1 MSDHTLTER
10 LQPSLLDRLTDDDPG
25 NVKETRDSRVIDLRR
40 LRDIIQRDLSWLL
53 NTFDNSSLVDAERYP
68 NVINSV
74 LTYGVREVAGEYATQ
89 KRALMIRDSIHRA
102 IEKFEPRII
111 RGTLAVILREDTT
124 MGKQLVT
131 YDIAAEMW
139 AQPLPLELY
148 LRSQV
153 DITTGELRLERASTA
168 AAMTAQTTV
177 AAIVKNTRKGP

>member
-25 NVKETRDSRVIDLRR
+25 NVKESRDSRVIDLRR

-53 NTFDNSSLVDAERYP
+53 NTFDNSSLVDAEKYP

-74 LTYGVREVAGEYATQ
+74 LTFGVREVAGQYATQ
-89 KRALMIRDSIHRA
+89 ARTLLIRESIHRA

-111 RGTLAVILREDTT
+111 RGTLAVLLRENTGLGQQVIT
-124 MGKQLVT
+124 F
-131 YDIAAEMW
+131 DIAAEMW

-153 DITTGELRLERASTA
+153 DITTGELKLERASTA
-168 AAMTAQTTV
+168 AAMSSQSTV
-177 AAIVKNTRKGP
+177 AAIVKNTRRTP